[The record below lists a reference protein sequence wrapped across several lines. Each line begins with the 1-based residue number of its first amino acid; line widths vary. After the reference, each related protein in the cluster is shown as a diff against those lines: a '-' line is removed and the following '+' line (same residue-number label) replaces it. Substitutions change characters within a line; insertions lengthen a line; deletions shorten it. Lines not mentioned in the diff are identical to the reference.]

1 MAEIN
6 EELVEQLKKIAD
18 SLEDSSKFTED
29 MNEAVRAMQVSL
41 RSVADLS
48 KSLSQNTEANAEGF
62 SSMVDAL
69 TKIKEGMGQVN
80 TEMQEVLTLRQQE
93 KLIQDQIRTDRVAYD
108 FQMKMNRDAE
118 RDMYTERTKQRE
130 LDNAVTRQMGE
141 QYGFIKMIGDA
152 AKEHTKEL
160 VKQGY
165 EYDRVSGEMKKRS
178 GLGAAVAR
186 TRLAT
191 GDQTMEGMTGF
202 KNMEGMLSSLGT
214 KMSGLAGLGV
224 GAAGVGGILGLIVDS
239 VQRRENFEAFGQ
251 QASQAFDTLGKGG
264 DAMSGKLGGL
274 TRSLSVAFAA
284 SKESVAT
291 VTKAFAEMGIGAE
304 EAMQKMAGVKTGF
317 GSELL
322 VATMS
327 VDKAFEMADGTM
339 AKLVG
344 TMARDFNTTAKEAF
358 INLTNIGTAAK
369 EAGLN
374 AAQFMQQTMQAASAL
389 KLMNANGMD
398 VFNMTSNFAASM
410 KKSGFG
416 GQFSGQMA
424 MSGAQSV
431 SSGIAGLNDG
441 FSAII
446 GERMGLGNGLDAMMA
461 LKNPFSRG
469 ADNQL
474 SITDVVKEIRNIAT
488 ETGST
493 PNEQRFFLQKMGFN
507 DAGAEAIL
515 RSSDEIASTGTLSE
529 ASAKEIANGL
539 KSESEKTSD
548 ITKAVELIKDGF
560 LDIGLGLLEGILGTT
575 KAMYGSLMQFYSSFM
590 ELVNRAQG
598 KDAAAN
604 MYGLQGKAYGEYSSE
619 SMKHVFAG
627 SEGLV
632 RGWDKI
638 VKGAGMAADQFNFKD
653 SDKASNAL
661 VRAGV
666 FSGVIDGMGK
676 GQATTAKD
684 VGNKLLP
691 FVPGGETIKQ
701 AAQGAD
707 AIIDV
712 IRGSKKVSRTEEP
725 DVKQNGGRQ

>member
-130 LDNAVTRQMGE
+130 LDNAVTTQMRE

-165 EYDRVSGEMKKRS
+165 EYDRVSGEMKKR
-178 GLGAAVAR
+178 GGVGAAVAR

-191 GDQTMEGMTGF
+191 GDQTMEGITGF
-202 KNMEGMLSSLGT
+202 KNMEGMLTSLST

-264 DAMSGKLGGL
+264 DAVSGKLGGL

-284 SKESVAT
+284 SKESIAT
-291 VTKAFAEMGIGAE
+291 VTRAFSEMGIGAE
-304 EAMQKMAGVKTGF
+304 EAMQKMSGVKTGF

-322 VATMS
+322 VATIS

-389 KLMNANGMD
+389 KLMNASGMD
-398 VFNMTSNFAASM
+398 VANMQLSFAQSM

-416 GQFSGQMA
+416 TQFSGQMA
-424 MSGAQSV
+424 ASGAQSV
-431 SSGIAGLNDG
+431 ASGIAGLSEG

-474 SITDVVKEIRNIAT
+474 SIIDVVKEIRGIAT
-488 ETGST
+488 EVGSS

-507 DAGAEAIL
+507 EAGAESIL
-515 RSSDEIASTGTLSE
+515 TASDEYEKTGTISE
-529 ASAKEIANGL
+529 STQKEIARGL
-539 KSESEKTSD
+539 MSESQKTSD
-548 ITKAVELIKDGF
+548 LVRAVELIKDGF
-560 LDIGLGLLEGILGTT
+560 MDVGLGLLQALLSVGKATYGAIMGIYSALMSYVT
-575 KAMYGSLMQFYSSFM
+575 KSDAKMSEQYDKETDAYLKYGSDALSGLNSSAD
-590 ELVNRAQG
+590 LLKRGAKKIAKG
-598 KDAAAN
+598 
-604 MYGLQGKAYGEYSSE
+604 
-619 SMKHVFAG
+619 G
-627 SEGLV
+627 SEAFEQFLEGDKTDLTEINRLARERKALEYGRMPTV
-632 RGWDKI
+632 DDDAPDSRNHTPYRGGHI
-638 VKGAGMAADQFNFKD
+638 VKPRVERSIETDGD
-653 SDKASNAL
+653 
-661 VRAGV
+661 GV
-666 FSGVIDGMGK
+666 TV
-676 GQATTAKD
+676 T
-684 VGNKLLP
+684 
-691 FVPGGETIKQ
+691 
-701 AAQGAD
+701 
-707 AIIDV
+707 
-712 IRGSKKVSRTEEP
+712 
-725 DVKQNGGRQ
+725 VKQRKNPKATEGRK